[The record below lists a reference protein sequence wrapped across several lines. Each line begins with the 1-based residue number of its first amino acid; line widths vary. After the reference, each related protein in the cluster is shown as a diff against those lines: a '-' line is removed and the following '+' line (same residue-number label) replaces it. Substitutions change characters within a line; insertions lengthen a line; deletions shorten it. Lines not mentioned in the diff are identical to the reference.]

1 MSHCDK
7 YMEMA
12 SLYVD
17 GELSED
23 DLPELLTHLESCAEC
38 RRYYEAYKAV
48 SGALDETP
56 APEGFA
62 ASVMSGVRASVG
74 QKKTETEKKPRGFR
88 RRPAIARYAA
98 LAACLALVIA
108 AGVKL
113 ASPAG
118 DGRTNGESSPAGF
131 SITAA
136 DSNSAQPQ
144 AQYDGAQTGGATSK
158 PADKSAKPASAGSSC
173 DRDIDAIFV
182 ESGLEDG
189 RLLDEEGIDRALAL
203 LHFGGEELDEAPERD
218 ADYTMS
224 VDGGAGLSTLQVW
237 LEDGRVICQLDGDKT
252 WVAVGTEDELAE
264 LLD

>member
-74 QKKTETEKKPRGFR
+74 QKKPRKSREGFAAV
-88 RRPAIARYAA
+88 RP
-98 LAACLALVIA
+98 
-108 AGVKL
+108 
-113 ASPAG
+113 
-118 DGRTNGESSPAGF
+118 
-131 SITAA
+131 
-136 DSNSAQPQ
+136 
-144 AQYDGAQTGGATSK
+144 
-158 PADKSAKPASAGSSC
+158 
-173 DRDIDAIFV
+173 
-182 ESGLEDG
+182 
-189 RLLDEEGIDRALAL
+189 
-203 LHFGGEELDEAPERD
+203 
-218 ADYTMS
+218 
-224 VDGGAGLSTLQVW
+224 
-237 LEDGRVICQLDGDKT
+237 
-252 WVAVGTEDELAE
+252 
-264 LLD
+264 